1 MENYTIAE
9 LNAVFTLLS
18 KCKNDKELKN
28 PSSMLSVIRIIKKIQ
43 EALKTHSDE
52 QKEILELFK
61 VPQVEKEG
69 NSFYDWSNMDS
80 DTQSKIQLALNEL
93 NTTAYEINGFNKIN
107 EEDFIILTQGMDTQS
122 IAFLWDYLVEE

>member
-1 MENYTIAE
+1 MKNYTISE

-43 EALKTHSDE
+43 EAIKTHTEE

-61 VPQVEKEG
+61 VPQIEREG
-69 NSFYDWSNMDS
+69 KSFYDWANMDS
-80 DTQSKIQLALNEL
+80 ETQSKIQLALNEL
-93 NTTAYEINGFNKIN
+93 NNTKHEIKEFNKIN
-107 EEDFIILTQGMDTQS
+107 EEDFIILTKGMDTQS

>member
-18 KCKNDKELKN
+18 KCKNDKELKE
-28 PSSMLSVIRIIKKIQ
+28 PSSMLSVIRIVKKIQ

-107 EEDFIILTQGMDTQS
+107 EEDFVILTQGMDTQS